1 MLDVVY
7 FSNRSGNTRRFVEKL
22 GIENAFSV
30 SELPVAYKDYVL
42 FVPTYGAGNDGYHVP
57 QPVKTFLSIAT
68 NRQHLMGIVGFGN
81 MNFGDTFCKAAEII
95 SKKTGVPIIGRVELL
110 GTPEDVQLI
119 QERLKEL
126 NDKLQLS

>member
-7 FSNRSGNTRRFVEKL
+7 FSNRSGNTKRFVEKL

-30 SELPVAYKDYVL
+30 SELPVAYRDYVL

-57 QPVKTFLSIAT
+57 KPVRTFLSTAT
-68 NRQHLMGIVGFGN
+68 NRQHLVAIVGFGN